1 MNSKQN
7 KANYRQPES
16 LDSLNGFSLTELL
29 IAVGI
34 VGILS
39 SIALPSFFRQIQ
51 TNCQAEAAS
60 NLNMIASYASAYKN
74 IYGEAPENWYEL
86 NSISAVMTT
95 SGTANKKRF
104 ENDPYNGKED
114 LKNGITVP
122 SCDYVISRSSD
133 KTGEEFIFN
142 AVPTPN
148 TGDKAA
154 FNVVSCFDLSNGA
167 NDLKRG
173 SKDVQGSATSSDL
186 ICWQ

>member
-1 MNSKQN
+1 MHVSLHKRSK
-7 KANYRQPES
+7 KIAS
-16 LDSLNGFSLTELL
+16 GLTLTEMLV
-29 IAVGI
+29 AVAI
-34 VGILS
+34 LGILS
-39 SIALPSFFRQIQ
+39 SIAVPNFSRQIQ
-51 TNCQAEAAS
+51 NNCQAEAAS
-60 NLNMIASYASAYKN
+60 NLNLLASYASTFKD

-95 SGTANKKRF
+95 SGPANKKRF

-122 SCDYVISRSSD
+122 SCDYVISRSSE

-173 SKDVQGSATSSDL
+173 SKDVNGAAKSTDL
-186 ICWQ
+186 ICWE

>member
-1 MNSKQN
+1 MKKNLKTH
-7 KANYRQPES
+7 Y
-16 LDSLNGFSLTELL
+16 GFTLVEVL
-29 IAVGI
+29 ITVTI
-34 VGILS
+34 LGILS

-51 TNCQAEAAS
+51 STCQSEAAS
-60 NLNMIASYASAYKN
+60 TLSQLASLASAYKN
-74 IYGEAPENWYEL
+74 IYGEVPENWHEL

-95 SGTANKKRF
+95 SGPANEKRF

>member
-1 MNSKQN
+1 MKQARAGWILKN
-7 KANYRQPES
+7 QGQS
-16 LDSLNGFSLTELL
+16 GFTLTELL
-29 IAVGI
+29 AAVAI
-34 VGILS
+34 LTTLS
-39 SIALPSFFRQIQ
+39 SIALPSFTRQIQ

-60 NLNMIASYASAYKN
+60 NLNLIASSASAYKD

-95 SGTANKKRF
+95 SGPANEKRF
-104 ENDPYNGKED
+104 ENDPYKGKED
-114 LKNGITVP
+114 LKNAITVP
-122 SCDYVISRSSD
+122 SCNYVISRSSE

-142 AVPTPN
+142 AVSTPN

-186 ICWQ
+186 VCWE

>member
-1 MNSKQN
+1 MKKPRGNTWS
-7 KANYRQPES
+7 
-16 LDSLNGFSLTELL
+16 DVGFTLSELVVTT
-29 IAVGI
+29 AI

-60 NLNMIASYASAYKN
+60 NLNLIAGSASTYKD
-74 IYGEAPENWYEL
+74 IYGEAPENWHEL
-86 NSISAVMTT
+86 NSIRAVMTT
-95 SGTANKKRF
+95 SGPADEKRF
-104 ENDPYNGKED
+104 EKAPYKGKED
-114 LKNGITVP
+114 LKSGITVP
-122 SCDYVISRSSD
+122 SCDYVISRSSE
-133 KTGEEFIFN
+133 KTGEKFIFN

-173 SKDVQGSATSSDL
+173 SKDVQGSATSNDL
-186 ICWQ
+186 VCWE